1 MLILT
6 LNCGSSSIKFQLID
20 TTTQSRLMSGLFSE
34 IGTPHAR
41 LAWAIGEQKGNEA
54 HPDIRYNDGV
64 ERVLKSLY
72 SLPNAPLESVAQIEA
87 VGHRVVHGGE
97 QFSDATLITP
107 AVVSAIQ
114 ACIPLAPLHNPANLQ
129 GIEVCQSLLPDIP
142 QVAVFDTAFH
152 QTLPEQ
158 AYLYALPY
166 RLYQEHGIRRYGFHG
181 TSHRYV
187 SGKAAEW
194 LGREGNFI
202 SLHLGNGC
210 SATAIR
216 NGKSVD
222 TSLGLTPL
230 EGLVMGTRS
239 GDIDPSLVWFIAE
252 RENLSL
258 KEVDQLLN
266 RQSGLKGLSEG
277 ESDMQRLLAM
287 VDDGDPRA
295 QRALDVFCYRAKK
308 YIGAFMATLGQV
320 DGIIFTGGIGENAAP
335 IRARI
340 CEGLEPLGI
349 EIDPTTNNDRSRHP
363 RISTDTSHIALL
375 VIPTNEE
382 LMIALD
388 TQRILQNE
396 RTEL

>member
-6 LNCGSSSIKFQLID
+6 LNCGSSSIKFQLIEATTSD
-20 TTTQSRLMSGLFSE
+20 TLLQGLFSA
-34 IGTPHAR
+34 IGTPHAM
-41 LAWAIGEQKGNEA
+41 LTWKGTDTKQSET
-54 HPDIRYNDGV
+54 HPNVSYENGLK
-64 ERVLKSLY
+64 RVLTVLY
-72 SLPNAPLESVAQIEA
+72 DGPDAPIGSIKEIDA

-97 QFSDATLITP
+97 QFSDAVLITD
-107 AVVSAIQ
+107 AVVAAIE

-129 GIEVCQSLLPDIP
+129 GIYLCRALLPDVP

-152 QTLPEQ
+152 QTLSLY
-158 AYLYALPY
+158 AYLYAIPY
-166 RLYQEHGIRRYGFHG
+166 RLYKTHGIRRYGFHG

-187 SGKAAEW
+187 AGKATEW
-194 LGREGNFI
+194 LGRAGNYI

-216 NGKSVD
+216 NGLSVD
-222 TSLGLTPL
+222 TSLGMTPL

-252 RENLSL
+252 QENLTL
-258 KEVDQLLN
+258 AEVDALLN

-287 VDDGDPRA
+287 ADQGDERA
-295 QRALDVFCYRAKK
+295 QRAVDVFCYRAKK
-308 YIGAFMATLGQV
+308 YIGAFMATLGHV
-320 DGIIFTGGIGENAAP
+320 DAIIFTGGIGENAAP

-340 CEGLEPLGI
+340 CAGLEPLGI
-349 EIDPTTNNDRSRHP
+349 ALDLAANTDRSHYP
-363 RISTDTSHIALL
+363 VISTPDCKIAVL

-382 LMIALD
+382 LMIARD
-388 TQRILQNE
+388 TQRVIAS
-396 RTEL
+396 